1 MADNTCT
8 TSGQSYE
15 QEEVSSDS
23 SFMKVEARS
32 AVDGASHLEAR
43 SAVDASQTLD
53 IRQSEAEVQAR
64 LGSVLGAGHKSG
76 VTGTVDIWT
85 EDMIFEI
92 KDVRNW
98 TQAIGQVAHYATEYP
113 NHRKI
118 VYLFGKWTDKFS
130 WPTIQETCRNCGVEV
145 MRDDLH
151 YAELK
156 RYSSGKKGCTLQDI
170 TQILSQDIIP
180 TTKLGADATV
190 FPSDY
195 AGTQEQLTQVLKYII
210 KSLSTA
216 RLTLRPEIMTPM
228 FEAYEKLREDL
239 VTLQAL
245 VERLND
251 KSIAAEAFIEEMVE
265 FSLGKTVRA
274 QDLKTALHD
283 WCEENEYKTYTK
295 YLEHVEKKLNARS
308 VFKQRGRTCYEWAG
322 IVLHD
327 RPQIA
332 KP

>member
-1 MADNTCT
+1 MEEAL
-8 TSGQSYE
+8 SSSQSAKAE
-15 QEEVSSDS
+15 I
-23 SFMKVEARS
+23 K
-32 AVDGASHLEAR
+32 
-43 SAVDASQTLD
+43 
-53 IRQSEAEVQAR
+53 QSEAEVQAR
-64 LGSVLGAGHKSG
+64 LESVLGAGHKAG
-76 VTGTVDIWT
+76 VTGIVDIWT

-130 WPTIQETCRNCGVEV
+130 WPTIQEVCRNCGVEV
-145 MRDDLH
+145 MRDDIH

-156 RYSSGKKGCTLQDI
+156 RYSANNKGKGCTSQDI

-195 AGTQEQLTQVLKYII
+195 AGMQEQLTQVLKYIT
-210 KSLSTA
+210 KSLSLI
-216 RLTLRPEIMTPM
+216 RPTLQPEIMTPM
-228 FEAYEKLREDL
+228 CETYERLKENLA
-239 VTLQAL
+239 TLQAL

-251 KSIAAEAFIEEMVE
+251 KSIAAEAFIKEMIA
-265 FSLGKTVRA
+265 FSPGKTVRA
-274 QDLKTALHD
+274 QDLRTALHD

-295 YLEHVEKKLNARS
+295 YLEHVEKKLSDRS
-308 VFKQRGRTCYEWAG
+308 AFKKRGRTCYEWVG
-322 IVLHD
+322 IELHD

-332 KP
+332 EQSPK